1 MGPSRGFTL
10 VEMAL
15 VILVLG
21 LIAGIG
27 ADMMRGVE
35 RRGRV
40 DRTEAALAGL
50 QEAMV
55 VFVMHHKRLPCPAD
69 GRLADGHPDAGRE
82 NFEDGGAGDCT
93 FQADGVAPTVALGIG
108 TAAGSDGW
116 QRRIAYRVDP
126 VLTRDGAAC
135 VDDGCVCPGGGM
147 DLSCIDPRLVGPGNG
162 GIDDKLSSHGGQGL
176 GLAVCA
182 ASRCPEGS
190 QLMLPETGSGAAYIL
205 ISHGRTGLGAFS
217 NGGTRV
223 HTMPDETPVHE
234 APNLNSQVLGA
245 SYVDR
250 QRIDRDL
257 AERESFFDDY
267 VARPSVL
274 HVARE
279 ARLEPQAAP

>member
-1 MGPSRGFTL
+1 MPSRGFTL

-35 RRGRV
+35 RRGRIE
-40 DRTEAALAGL
+40 RTEAALAGL

-55 VFVMHHKRLPCPAD
+55 VFVMRHKRLPCPAD
-69 GRLADGHPDAGRE
+69 GRLADGDPDAGRE
-82 NFEDGGAGDCT
+82 NFEEGGSGDCT
-93 FQADGVAPTVALGIG
+93 FQADGVVPTVALGIG
-108 TAAGSDGW
+108 AAAGVDGW

-126 VLTRDGAAC
+126 LLTRDAEAC
-135 VDDGCVCPGGGM
+135 SDGDCVCPGGGM
-147 DLSCIDPRLVGPGNG
+147 DLSCVDPLLVGEGNG
-162 GIDDKLSSHGGQGL
+162 GIDDVLASHGGLGL

-182 ASRCPEGS
+182 ASQCPEGS
-190 QLMLPETGSGAAYIL
+190 ELMLPETGSGAAYLL
-205 ISHGRTGLGAFS
+205 ISHGRTGLGGLT

-223 HTMPDETPVHE
+223 RTTPEETPVHE
-234 APNLNSQVLGA
+234 VPNLNSQVLGA

-257 AERESFFDDY
+257 AEREEFFDDY
-267 VARPSVL
+267 VSRPSVL
-274 HVARE
+274 HVARQ